1 MKKKKKK
8 GFRVFCLIIAGVFG
22 ILLIKQ
28 QSIINRL
35 NEDHSSYVDQK
46 EKLQLQN
53 QQLKEK
59 LAEAD
64 TNNYG
69 ENLAR
74 ERLKMVKEGEIFFID
89 KDKSK

>member
-8 GFRVFCLIIAGVFG
+8 GFRVFCLIIASVFG
-22 ILLIKQ
+22 VLLIKQ

-35 NEDHSSYVDQK
+35 NDDHSSYVDQK